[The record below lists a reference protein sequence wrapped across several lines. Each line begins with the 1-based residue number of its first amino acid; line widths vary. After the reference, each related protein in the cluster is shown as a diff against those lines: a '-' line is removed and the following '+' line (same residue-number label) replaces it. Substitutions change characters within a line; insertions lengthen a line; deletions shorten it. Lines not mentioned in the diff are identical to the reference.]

1 MQPHVFLLHREHP
14 ASFFFIVSS
23 DRFSFLAG
31 HILTTTDGFFPASA
45 SSAHLL
51 PSRLCLL
58 SGPIHRLF
66 AARGRGGTTTCHWS
80 PAAPDLYTPATWR
93 LRRPSPRTYR
103 PCHLSESGQKV
114 YKADA
119 VGPQDHRPRRKRAS
133 SAYDTD
139 GPAPSASGS
148 WAQARAVS
156 FQLPILEVNNSEQI
170 STSSIH
176 SPTLGT

>member
-80 PAAPDLYTPATWR
+80 PAAPDLYTPTTWR

-119 VGPQDHRPRRKRAS
+119 VGPQDHRPRRKRSQFGLRHRWA
-133 SAYDTD
+133 
-139 GPAPSASGS
+139 GS
-148 WAQARAVS
+148 FGIR
-156 FQLPILEVNNSEQI
+156 LMG
-170 STSSIH
+170 TSSCSIV
-176 SPTLGT
+176 PTSNIGGK